1 MGQSGFNA
9 RKNSGAL
16 NMSLLRI
23 QKMDKILISEE
34 HKKACHEILER
45 FTAKK
50 NNEYGVSDII
60 KLSEEKNGR
69 LLAIANSAKINNPS
83 KFIEQS
89 IDAIAHEFALIDLHN
104 TEVESYRNKQKA
116 EQIKNTTMKLLS
128 LIVDEEAPKINQT
141 NSLLLIEHDNFDY
154 SKNNLEWITKSLV
167 SYGCAIE
174 SYLTLLDSKESNQRS
189 HTPSALIQKLANIFK
204 DYDCIVSPNRTT
216 IFYKYVTLC
225 LDLTNQPKEDPKNL
239 IKKALNT

>member
-1 MGQSGFNA
+1 
-9 RKNSGAL
+9 
-16 NMSLLRI
+16 
-23 QKMDKILISEE
+23 MDKILISEE

-60 KLSEEKNGR
+60 KLSEEKNGK

-116 EQIKNTTMKLLS
+116 KQIKNTTMKLLS
-128 LIVDEEAPKINQT
+128 LIVDDEAPKINQM
-141 NSLLLIEHDNFDY
+141 NSLLLIGHDNLDY

-174 SYLTLLDSKESNQRS
+174 SYLTLLDSKESNQRL
-189 HTPSALIQKLANIFK
+189 HTPSALIQELANIFES
-204 DYDCIVSPNRTT
+204 YGCVVSSNRST
-216 IFYKYVTLC
+216 IFFAYVKLC
-225 LDLTNQPKEDPKNL
+225 LEFTNQHKEDPKKL
-239 IKKALNT
+239 IKKVLNKRENQSSDEKEG